1 VPIYLNYLSYFV
13 ILIPAFLVTGPF
25 LPDLIVSVSALFFAI
40 YIIQNRLFF
49 LFNNFFFKLFVVFWI
64 ILIFSSLFS
73 VQKLISLKVSV
84 FYIRFGIFVIF
95 ICYLLDKNKNFL
107 NNFFYST
114 IITISVVIFDSYLQY
129 FTGENLIGIPSKVD
143 GGRLTSFFG
152 DELIVGS
159 FIARMFPLL
168 VSFFFL
174 LKLKYNYIYLP
185 LIFFL
190 TDIIVFLSGERT
202 SFGIII
208 ILNFLFIIFLKEFKK
223 IRLLTFLISIVTIF
237 ILIFNNPVL
246 KNRMIDQTLNEF
258 KVRNFSEPEF
268 KINNNQNFFT
278 KIIEDKKSFF
288 IFTEQHDQHIKTAYN
303 IFLDNKLIGAGPKMF
318 RYLCSDEKYNVGKW
332 SCTTHPHNTHIQL
345 LSETGLIGY
354 SIVFFILILISYLFL
369 ILFIKKNT
377 KLSIN
382 ITDYQI
388 CHLSS
393 FLITLFPFIPSGNF
407 FNNWL
412 SIVYFLPVGF
422 YLHAI
427 KDSK

>member
-73 VQKLISLKVSV
+73 VQKLISLKVSI

-208 ILNFLFIIFLKEFKK
+208 ILNILFIIFLKEFKK

-369 ILFIKKNT
+369 ILFIKKNI

>member
-1 VPIYLNYLSYFV
+1 MPIYLNYLSYFV

>member
-1 VPIYLNYLSYFV
+1 MPIYLNYLSYFV

-25 LPDLIVSVSALFFAI
+25 LPDSIVSVSALFFAI
-40 YIIQNRLFF
+40 YIIQYRLFF

-174 LKLKYNYIYLP
+174 L
-185 LIFFL
+185 
-190 TDIIVFLSGERT
+190 
-202 SFGIII
+202 
-208 ILNFLFIIFLKEFKK
+208 
-223 IRLLTFLISIVTIF
+223 
-237 ILIFNNPVL
+237 
-246 KNRMIDQTLNEF
+246 
-258 KVRNFSEPEF
+258 
-268 KINNNQNFFT
+268 
-278 KIIEDKKSFF
+278 
-288 IFTEQHDQHIKTAYN
+288 
-303 IFLDNKLIGAGPKMF
+303 
-318 RYLCSDEKYNVGKW
+318 
-332 SCTTHPHNTHIQL
+332 
-345 LSETGLIGY
+345 
-354 SIVFFILILISYLFL
+354 
-369 ILFIKKNT
+369 
-377 KLSIN
+377 
-382 ITDYQI
+382 
-388 CHLSS
+388 
-393 FLITLFPFIPSGNF
+393 
-407 FNNWL
+407 
-412 SIVYFLPVGF
+412 
-422 YLHAI
+422 
-427 KDSK
+427 

>member
-1 VPIYLNYLSYFV
+1 MPIYLNYLSYFV

-25 LPDLIVSVSALFFAI
+25 LPDLIVSLSALFFAI

-49 LFNNFFFKLFVVFWI
+49 LFNNFFFKLFVIFWI

-73 VQKLISLKVSV
+73 VQKLISLKVSI

-95 ICYLLDKNKNFL
+95 ISYLLDNKKNFF

-168 VSFFFL
+168 VSFFFF
-174 LKLKYNYIYLP
+174 LKFKYNYIYLP

-208 ILNFLFIIFLKEFKK
+208 ILNILFIIFLKEFKK

-237 ILIFNNPVL
+237 ILIFNDPVL

-258 KVRNFSEPEF
+258 KVKNFSKSDL
-268 KINNNQNFFT
+268 KINNNQNNIIKF
-278 KIIEDKKSFF
+278 IEDKKSFF

-354 SIVFFILILISYLFL
+354 SIVFFILVLISYFFL
-369 ILFIKKNT
+369 NLFIKKNT

-388 CHLSS
+388 CYLSS

-412 SIVYFLPVGF
+412 SIIYFLPVGF